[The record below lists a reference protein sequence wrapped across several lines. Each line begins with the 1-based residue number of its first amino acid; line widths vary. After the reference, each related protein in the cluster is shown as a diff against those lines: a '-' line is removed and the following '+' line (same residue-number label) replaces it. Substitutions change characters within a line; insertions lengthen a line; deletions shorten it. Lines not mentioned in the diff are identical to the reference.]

1 MAQLFS
7 PRANV
12 HSRVIIVGV
21 VVLVC
26 GAGWATSTIY
36 WSPYVTYVGVPFDQ
50 PVPFSHKHHVGDDG
64 IDCRYC
70 HTSVEKSSFAG
81 LPSTQTCMTCHSQI
95 FNDAPV
101 LDAVRQSLSTN
112 APLKWNRVHDLP
124 GYVYF
129 DHSIHIAKGV
139 GCSTCHGRID
149 QMPLTR
155 KTQTLY
161 MKWCLDCHREPQKY
175 IRPRDKVF
183 DVAWQ
188 FPPDQHAEGAK
199 LVSEYHVDT
208 TGRLTNC
215 GTCHR

>member
-7 PRANV
+7 PRANA

-36 WSPYVTYVGVPFDQ
+36 WSPYTTYVGVPFDQ

-70 HTSVEKSSFAG
+70 HSSVEKSAFAG

-95 FNDAPV
+95 FSDAPV
-101 LDAVRQSLSTN
+101 LAVVRESLSTST
-112 APLKWNRVHDLP
+112 PLKWNRVHDLP

-129 DHSIHIAKGV
+129 NHSIHIAKGI

-149 QMPLTR
+149 EMPLTQ

-188 FPPDQHAEGAK
+188 QPPNQEAEGAK
-199 LVSEYHVDT
+199 LMGEYHVDT
-208 TGRLTNC
+208 TGRLANC

>member
-1 MAQLFS
+1 
-7 PRANV
+7 
-12 HSRVIIVGV
+12 
-21 VVLVC
+21 
-26 GAGWATSTIY
+26 
-36 WSPYVTYVGVPFDQ
+36 
-50 PVPFSHKHHVGDDG
+50 
-64 IDCRYC
+64 
-70 HTSVEKSSFAG
+70 
-81 LPSTQTCMTCHSQI
+81 MTCHSQI
-95 FNDAPV
+95 FSDAPV
-101 LDAVRQSLSTN
+101 LAVVRESLSTST
-112 APLKWNRVHDLP
+112 PLKWNRVHDLP

-129 DHSIHIAKGV
+129 NHSIHIAKGI

-149 QMPLTR
+149 EMPLTQ

-188 FPPDQHAEGAK
+188 QPPNQEAEGAK
-199 LVSEYHVDT
+199 LMGEYHVDT